1 MAAPSSQPPK
11 SAKALPFPG
20 ERLDSWKEIA
30 RYLNR
35 DVRTVQRWEETGGL
49 PVHRRVPGRLRGN
62 PVFAYKTELETWLR
76 QTPPPVVEKEPAP
89 SPTATSAQK
98 RRHVVWAAGVV
109 VLLAAAGAGVW
120 QLIRRQAPSP
130 SLRVVHLTSYP
141 GQERHPAF
149 SPDGK
154 QIAFAWN
161 GPKYDNSD
169 IYVRLLDSGEP
180 VRLTTDPTTD
190 GWPAWS
196 PDGRLIAFLRFV
208 RGTPYVDVMIVP
220 ALGGAER
227 KILQFRCPVPS
238 EPGFP
243 GLSWTPDGRWVI
255 TPHPAAPDAPAGLA
269 LASIETLEI
278 RPLTRPRAG
287 TIGDCCPAIS
297 PDGRRL
303 AFVRAEGRSPN
314 IYILPLGPDYQASA
328 EPRQLTSEP
337 SGATNPMWTSDGR
350 EVLYLAS
357 RDGVRTL
364 FRIPQDGSRTASPV
378 GSVGTI
384 GVQWAI
390 SKRGDRLVY
399 ADAGT
404 NPEIWRIELPGGNN
418 LSHVL
423 PSSGADIAP
432 EIAPDGKR
440 IAFASDRARGWRV
453 WVSGSDGANA
463 FDIADAYGLYQG
475 QARWS
480 SDGSQIVFECRNESN
495 DDICAIPAGGGV
507 ARRLTRHPATDR
519 FPSWSRD
526 GRWIYFSS
534 DRSGSLQIWKAPAD
548 GTETG
553 AVQLTKGGGIS
564 PVESVDGATVYFG
577 RQGAP
582 GTVWKV
588 PAGGGEETRVGN
600 FTVNGRRY
608 LNFAVG
614 AQGIYYAS
622 TSDPIHWFELWR
634 YRFSTGKSERIRR
647 IETMFW
653 QGLSVAPDD
662 RWLLFVAAQD
672 DHGDLQMVENF
683 R

>member
-1 MAAPSSQPPK
+1 MATPSSQPPK
-11 SAKALPFPG
+11 PAKAVPFPS

-49 PVHRRVPGRLRGN
+49 PVHRRAPGRLKGN
-62 PVFAYKTELETWLR
+62 PVYAYRAELETWLR
-76 QTPPPVVEKEPAP
+76 ETPPPAVEEEPARP
-89 SPTATSAQK
+89 APVLTRSQ
-98 RRHVVWAAGVV
+98 VLWVAGVV
-109 VLLAAAGAGVW
+109 VVLAAAGASVW
-120 QLIRRQAPSP
+120 QLVRRQAPSP
-130 SLRVVHLTSYP
+130 PLRVVHLTSYP

-149 SPDGK
+149 SPDGR

-161 GPKYDNSD
+161 GPQQDSFD

-180 VRLTTDPTTD
+180 LRLTTNPWLD

-196 PDGRLIAFLRFV
+196 PDGRLIAFWRFV
-208 RGTPYVDVMIVP
+208 RGTPYVDVMTVP

-238 EPGFP
+238 EEKFP
-243 GLSWTPDGRWVI
+243 GLAWSPDGKWIITPSPTPD
-255 TPHPAAPDAPAGLA
+255 AAAGLA
-269 LASIETLEI
+269 LASVETLEV
-278 RPLTRPRAG
+278 RPLTRPRTGAV
-287 TIGDCCPAIS
+287 GDCCPAIS

-303 AFVRAEGRSPN
+303 AFLRVEGRAPN
-314 IYILPLGPDYQASA
+314 IFILPLGSDYRAA
-328 EPRQLTSEP
+328 EEPRRLTSEP
-337 SGATNPMWTSDGR
+337 SGAANPMWTGDGR
-350 EVLYLAS
+350 EVLYLAM

-364 FRIPQDGSRTASPV
+364 LRVPQDGSRPASPV

-390 SKRGDRLVY
+390 STRGDRLAY
-399 ADAGT
+399 ADSGT
-404 NPEIWRIELPGGNN
+404 NPGIWRIELPGGNS
-418 LSHVL
+418 LSRVL
-423 PSSGADIAP
+423 PSSGADLAP

-440 IAFASDRARGWRV
+440 IAFVSNRARGWRV
-453 WVSGSDGANA
+453 WVSGSDGSNA
-463 FDIADAYGLYQG
+463 FDIAGAYGLHQG

-480 SDGSQIVFECRNESN
+480 PDGSQMVFECRNENN
-495 DDICAIPAGGGV
+495 DDICAVPAGGGV
-507 ARRLTRHPATDR
+507 TRRLTRHPATDR

-526 GRWIYFSS
+526 GRSIYFSS
-534 DRSGSLQIWKAPAD
+534 NRTGSLQVWKAPAD

-553 AVQLTKGGGIS
+553 AVQVTNGGGIS
-564 PVESVDGATVYFG
+564 PVESVDGAMVYFG
-577 RQGAP
+577 RQGPP

-588 PAGGGEETRVGN
+588 PAGGGEEAQVGN

-608 LNFAVG
+608 LNFTVG

-622 TSDPIHWFELWR
+622 SSDPIHWFELWL
-634 YRFSTGKSERIRR
+634 YRFSTGKSERIHR
-647 IETMFW
+647 IDTMFW

-662 RWLLFVAAQD
+662 RWLLFVAAQN